1 MQYCKIL
8 IFWIMKRIFL
18 FAIMLCSFSIY
29 SQDFVYSY
37 VDNYSHI
44 AIDEMNKTGI
54 PASITIA
61 QGMLES
67 NWGRSDLAA
76 NANNHFGIKC
86 GNQWN
91 GDSFDWEDDEY
102 KSGKLIKSC
111 FRVYD
116 SPEESFIDHSDFL
129 SKKRYKFLYNYDV
142 TDYKSWAKGL
152 SKAGYATDPKYAKK
166 LIMIIEKYGLFE
178 FDIKYS
184 PVGYVSTKTSTDVK
198 ENNKYSISYINNS
211 RVVNA
216 KKGDTP
222 VTLAQKVGISSKK
235 ILKYNENINKKN
247 HKLKEGEI
255 VFLEKKRKKY
265 YGDNDLYIV
274 LKKESLSDISQKFG
288 IDLKYLARINKTK
301 KGKVYKKGQRLVLKP
316 IEYSIDKEA
325 WVSSRKNDKKYLFD
339 APLSPKN

>member
-1 MQYCKIL
+1 
-8 IFWIMKRIFL
+8 MKRILL
-18 FAIMLCSFSIY
+18 FAFILCTFSAFA
-29 SQDFVYSY
+29 QDFVYSY
-37 VDNYSHI
+37 IDDYSYI

-54 PASITIA
+54 PASITLA

-67 NWGRSDLAA
+67 NWGRSDLAVDA
-76 NANNHFGIKC
+76 KNHFGIKC

-91 GDSFDWEDDEY
+91 GDTFNWEDDEY

-129 SKKRYKFLYNYDV
+129 SKKRYQFLYSYDV
-142 TDYKSWAKGL
+142 TEYKSWAKGL

-178 FDIKYS
+178 YDMKYT
-184 PVGYVSTKTSTDVK
+184 PVGYVSVKTTTRLK
-198 ENNKYSISYINNS
+198 ENNKYSVSYINNS
-211 RVVNA
+211 RVVYA

-222 VTLAQKVGISSKK
+222 KSLAKKVGISSKR
-235 ILKYNENINKKN
+235 ILKYNENINKRN
-247 HKLKEGEI
+247 HKLKDGEI
-255 VFLEKKRKKY
+255 VFLEKKRKRY
-265 YGDNDLYIV
+265 YGDEDIYIAS
-274 LKKESLSDISQKFG
+274 KRESLSDISQKFG
-288 IDLKYLARINKTK
+288 IDLKYLSRINKTK

-316 IEYSIDKEA
+316 INYSIDKEA
-325 WVSSRKNDKKYLFD
+325 WVSNRKSDKKYLFD